1 MGRISRNIKETKQEQ
16 STPAVVAKVVAPK
29 EIIKSFIN
37 NAESIDEL
45 TGPIQDANAKKLE
58 INRKNLYN
66 EYVKLYKKYFNND
79 EYLSIDD
86 LNKQGKEIESKQWGR
101 KITDLNKAIDKY
113 GTFQEETRRL
123 NNLISQAERKR
134 ASRENIKNIPG
145 EKVRYAVTKIQS
157 KITT

>member
-1 MGRISRNIKETKQEQ
+1 M
-16 STPAVVAKVVAPK
+16 
-29 EIIKSFIN
+29 
-37 NAESIDEL
+37 
-45 TGPIQDANAKKLE
+45 
-58 INRKNLYN
+58 
-66 EYVKLYKKYFNND
+66 
-79 EYLSIDD
+79 SIDD

-101 KITDLNKAIDKY
+101 KITDLNKAIAKY